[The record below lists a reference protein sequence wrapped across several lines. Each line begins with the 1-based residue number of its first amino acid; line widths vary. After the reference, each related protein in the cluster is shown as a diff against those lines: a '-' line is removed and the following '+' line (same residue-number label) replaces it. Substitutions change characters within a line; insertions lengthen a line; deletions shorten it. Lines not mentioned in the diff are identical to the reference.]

1 MTVDNFRRRQ
11 VVVVDWRCMRKQN
24 GETIDHLLIHGPI
37 AQELWNMV
45 CSLFGRIGSCHVV
58 FNRHRTTVIWSM
70 IPYCLMWGIWGER
83 NTHTFEGNERSIH
96 HLKLLFFQTLFEW
109 ATASG
114 VPTFTSLHDLYLVFS
129 HLFFNEVIYL
139 SKLKKKKKKKIM
151 NQSRLNLKTAF
162 YYH

>member
-1 MTVDNFRRRQ
+1 MEYGVLIIWAHWVTPRG
-11 VVVVDWRCMRKQN
+11 VVK
-24 GETIDHLLIHGPI
+24 LLASWP
-37 AQELWNMV
+37 
-45 CSLFGRIGSCHVV
+45 SK

-96 HLKLLFFQTLFEW
+96 HLKILFFQTLFEW

-114 VPTFTSLHDLYLVFS
+114 VPTFTSLHDLYLIFS

-139 SKLKKKKKKKIM
+139 LKFKKKKKIM
-151 NQSRLNLKTAF
+151 NQSQLNLKTVLSIIINF
-162 YYH
+162 LKH